1 MMKCLIEK
9 KCGSCKYINI
19 DYNKQL
25 EIKKEYCNE
34 LLKKHDLS
42 MYKVEDIVGMPYP
55 YEYRN
60 KIIIAF
66 NQKYEFGF
74 YEEDSH
80 KIVPYNRCLLHEE
93 LSDQIIK
100 KIQSLLKRYRVSI
113 YDENRR
119 KGLLRHVLIRRAII
133 TNQTM
138 VVLVCNEN
146 VFKGSKNFCNE
157 LVKSFPSIKTV
168 VLNVNRRK
176 TSIVLGNEEKVL
188 YGKGFIVDELCGL
201 KFKISPRSFYQINH
215 EQCEKLYNKALSL
228 LELKK
233 NDTVIDA
240 YCGIGTIGMI
250 AAKSVKE
257 VIGVELNKDA
267 IKDANN
273 NAKMNKINNIRFIN
287 DDASDFMVKLAKNKH
302 NIDCVIMDPPRSG
315 STKEF
320 MDAIRILNPK
330 KVVYISCD
338 PSSQVRDIK
347 YFAKLG
353 YRGNVLYP
361 FDMFPQTS
369 HVETVCLLT
378 RKNVKSYAYV
388 DVNTDELDIG
398 RSKNKATY
406 NEIMSF
412 VEEKYGFKVSA
423 LYIAGVKDEL
433 GLEKQFSYEDNGM
446 AAKKRPNCPK
456 EKHDAIVDALV
467 HFGIISAEKS
477 STQK

>member
-19 DYNKQL
+19 DYDKQL

-133 TNQTM
+133 TDQTM

-157 LVKSFPSIKTV
+157 LIKSFPSIKTV

-369 HVETVCLLT
+369 HVETVVLLSRT
-378 RKNVKSYAYV
+378 TPDDTIEV
-388 DVNTDELDIG
+388 DLDLDELDIT
-398 RSKNKATY
+398 SAESKATY
-406 NEIMSF
+406 QEIKDYVLKEF
-412 VEEKYGFKVSA
+412 GLKVST
-423 LYIAGVKDEL
+423 LYIS
-433 GLEKQFSYEDNGM
+433 QI
-446 AAKKRPNCPK
+446 KRKCGIDVGEHYNISQKENQKVPQCPK
-456 EKHDAIVDALV
+456 EKEDAIRAALE
-467 HFGIISAEKS
+467 HFAMI
-477 STQK
+477 